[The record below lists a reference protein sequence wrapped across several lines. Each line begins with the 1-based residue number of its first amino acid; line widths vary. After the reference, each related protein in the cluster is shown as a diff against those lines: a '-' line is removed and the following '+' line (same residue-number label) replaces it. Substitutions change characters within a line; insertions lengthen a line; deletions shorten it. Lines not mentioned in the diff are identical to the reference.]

1 MLRTVTKC
9 RDILIQVEMTYLQ
22 GSSSALEV
30 DVAHI
35 LGIHP

>member
-1 MLRTVTKC
+1 MLRTVTNC
-9 RDILIQVEMTYLQ
+9 RYILIQAEMTYLQ

-35 LGIHP
+35 VGIHP